1 MASPPRP
8 QLTGLTLAQST
19 NGTVRTGAT
28 LLMDFTAP
36 GGLLILARSE
46 ITTASVAATFT
57 LQVSNDTTTW
67 YDVKLPNNAAAVATA
82 AGTGSAVV
90 TTLALTVPEG
100 VYAAKYLRCNAV
112 LAGAGTV
119 SVDKTSVVYQYVP
132 QGKLSA
138 YA

>member
-1 MASPPRP
+1 MASPPRS
-8 QLTGLTLAQST
+8 QLAGLSLATSA
-19 NGTVRTGAT
+19 NGTTREGAS

-36 GGLLILARSE
+36 GGLLILAHSE

-57 LQVSNDTTTW
+57 IQASNDASTW

-82 AGTGSAVV
+82 AGTGAPVS
-90 TTLALTVPEG
+90 TNLALTVPEG
-100 VYAAKYLRCNAV
+100 VYAAKYIRCNAV
-112 LAGAGTV
+112 LAGAATAAA
-119 SVDKTSVVYQYVP
+119 DKTSVTYQYVP